1 MAEIIANEG
10 GGKKGHGKKRAKK
23 HSTHIDMTPMVDLMS
38 LLITFFMLTTAFS
51 KPKIMEIVLPDNAD
65 TTEVKPEDQTKAEA
79 KRTLNVIISGDDK
92 VYYYVGKP
100 PEKDEELAD
109 FATKIVKS
117 DYSKD
122 GVRKMILTMNKLLY
136 VRVDSMT
143 QKVLKGESKI
153 SQDSLQKLVKGYKKF
168 DKDGP
173 IVMIKADKK
182 AKYKNIVDVIDE
194 MAICNVAR
202 YAIVDMN
209 EYEVKLIESLNK

>member
-51 KPKIMEIVLPDNAD
+51 KPKIMEIVLPEKTDETN
-65 TTEVKPEDQTKAEA
+65 KPEDNVEVEA
-79 KRTLNVIISGDDK
+79 KRTLNILMSGDDK

-100 PEKDEELAD
+100 PMADKDIPELQ
-109 FATKIVKS
+109 TKFMKT

-122 GVRKMILTMNKLLY
+122 GIRNVVLKMNIGLY
-136 VRVDSMT
+136 ERVDSAT
-143 QKVLKGESKI
+143 QTVITGKSKI
-153 SQDSLQKLVKGYKKF
+153 SQDSLLALIKFFKKK
-168 DKDGP
+168 DKKGP
-173 IVMIKADKK
+173 IVMIKADKM
-182 AKYKNIVDVIDE
+182 AKYKNVVDVIDE
-194 MAICNVAR
+194 MAVCNVAR

-209 EYEVKLIESLNK
+209 EYEEKMLTAAPK